1 MFIKKSMRLAPLAGA
16 VAAVVF
22 SASAMANEQPK
33 PTDILTDGW
42 QVNGY
47 IRAGWRV
54 SENGTTTSSEY
65 GKPDYALAG
74 TVAKNP
80 NQVEFNIS
88 KNTTFQNGV
97 WSQLALRA
105 EYGNGDHSFY
115 SSSGSEDMGKE
126 GEFEIKEAFIRLGGF
141 SYLPEGA
148 EIWAG
153 RRFLNREAG
162 ILSGEFWKQSSGAG
176 FGYEQKTGDIVN
188 GIAVVSV
195 DTDAHETIKTQQ
207 LDENGVPKPDP
218 NNPGGFLTNSITNYK
233 KGAGKTIHSLDLYS
247 YNHQLLGGSWNF
259 DLKIMQVGDKDK
271 WNEDDA
277 TKGFGGAITYKRDY
291 YGFDGWTTTALAYGK
306 GLAANRGVNFGHW
319 SGGTS
324 TTDSE
329 NGQSWFFTSYGVLN
343 INDRW
348 QMGSEIT
355 YLRGEKIW
363 GLGNKATDEGDSVDR
378 LLIAARP
385 TYKVNDNFRWE
396 FTASY
401 GYEKDYWD
409 SEVTDGPRVATK
421 TDVYAAEI
429 AAVFTVNSD
438 YFGRPQ
444 IKPFFTYMVKESDN
458 KAVDNNGWGDE
469 FDKNKRTWQT
479 GVEAEIWF

>member
-54 SENGTTTSSEY
+54 NENGVSTDNEY
-65 GKPDYALAG
+65 GKPDYNLAG

-80 NQVEFNIS
+80 NQVEFNLT

-97 WSQLALRA
+97 WSQLGVRA
-105 EYGNGDHSFY
+105 EYGNGDSSFY
-115 SSSGSEDMGKE
+115 SSTGSEDSKNDGE
-126 GEFEIKEAFIRLGGF
+126 GSFEIKEAFIRLGGF

-195 DTDAHETIKTQQ
+195 DTDAHETIKVQ
-207 LDENGVPKPDP
+207 KY
-218 NNPGGFLTNSITNYK
+218 NNKNQADGFHTITDYK

-271 WNEDDA
+271 WNKDDA
-277 TKGFGGAITYKRDY
+277 TEGFGGAITYKRDF

-355 YLRGEKIW
+355 YLHGKKIW
-363 GLGNKATDEGDSVDR
+363 GLGNDATDEGDSVDR
-378 LLIAARP
+378 LLIAVRP

-409 SEVTDGPRVATK
+409 KGALDADGKETGPRTATK

-444 IKPFFTYMVKESDN
+444 IKPFLTYMVKESDN
-458 KAVDNNGWGDE
+458 KVVDDKGWGDE
-469 FDKNKRTWQT
+469 FDKNKRTWQA

>member
-22 SASAMANEQPK
+22 SASTMANEQPK

-54 SENGTTTSSEY
+54 NENGVSTDNEY
-65 GKPDYALAG
+65 GKPDYNLAG

-97 WSQLALRA
+97 WSQLGVRA
-105 EYGNGDHSFY
+105 EYGNGDSSFY
-115 SSSGSEDMGKE
+115 SSTGSEDSNNSSG
-126 GEFEIKEAFIRLGGF
+126 GEFEVKEAFIRLGGF
-141 SYLPEGA
+141 SYLPEGG

-162 ILSGEFWKQSSGAG
+162 ILSGEFWKQSSGVG

-188 GIAVVSV
+188 GVAVVSV
-195 DTDAHETIKTQQ
+195 DVGERSNKVK
-207 LDENGVPKPDP
+207 N
-218 NNPGGFLTNSITNYK
+218 
-233 KGAGKTIHSLDLYS
+233 KTIHSMDLYS
-247 YNHQLLGGSWNF
+247 YNHKALGGSWNF
-259 DLKIMQVGDKDK
+259 DLKIMKAGD
-271 WNEDDA
+271 DDA
-277 TKGFGGAITYKRDY
+277 RFDWSQPGSDANNVWKDGEATDGVGVAVTYKRDF

-306 GLAANRGVNFGHW
+306 GLAANRGVNFGQW
-319 SGGTS
+319 SGGTD
-324 TTDSE
+324 TNDVDKKDGE
-329 NGQSWFFTSYGVLN
+329 SWFFTSYGVLN

-348 QMGSEIT
+348 QMGSEFT

-363 GLGNKATDEGDSVDR
+363 GLGNNPAADGDTVDR
-378 LLIAARP
+378 MLIAVRP

-396 FTASY
+396 FTTSY

-409 SEVTDGPRVATK
+409 IDAEGK
-421 TDVYAAEI
+421 GNETDVYAAEI

-444 IKPFFTYMVKESDN
+444 IKPFFTYMMKESSN
-458 KAVDNNGWGDE
+458 KTVDDNGWGDE
-469 FDKNKRTWQT
+469 FGNDSSTWQA

>member
-1 MFIKKSMRLAPLAGA
+1 MFIKKSMRFAPLAGA

-54 SENGTTTSSEY
+54 NENGVSTDNEY
-65 GKPDYALAG
+65 GKPDYNLAG

-80 NQVEFNIS
+80 NQVEFNIT

-97 WSQLALRA
+97 WSQLGVRA
-105 EYGNGDHSFY
+105 EYGNGDSSFY
-115 SSSGSEDMGKE
+115 SSTGSEDSNNLGE
-126 GEFEIKEAFIRLGGF
+126 GSFEVKEAFIRLGGF
-141 SYLPEGA
+141 SYLPEGG

-162 ILSGEFWKQSSGAG
+162 TLSGEFWKQSSGVG

-188 GIAVVSV
+188 GVAVVSV
-195 DTDAHETIKTQQ
+195 DVGEKQEKI
-207 LDENGVPKPDP
+207 P
-218 NNPGGFLTNSITNYK
+218 N
-233 KGAGKTIHSLDLYS
+233 KTIHSLDLYS
-247 YNHQLLGGSWNF
+247 YNHKALGGSWNF
-259 DLKIMQVGDKDK
+259 DLKVMDAGD
-271 WNEDDA
+271 DDA
-277 TKGFGGAITYKRDY
+277 KLSYDPSNPNYGVDTWKEGEATSGIGGAITYKRDF
-291 YGFDGWTTTALAYGK
+291 YGFDGWSTTALAYGE
-306 GLAANRGVNFGHW
+306 GLAANRGVNFGQW
-319 SGGTS
+319 SGA
-324 TTDSE
+324 TDQADARDSKD
-329 NGQSWFFTSYGVLN
+329 GKSWFFTSYGVMN

-348 QMGSEIT
+348 QLATEVT
-355 YLRGEKIW
+355 YLHGKGIW
-363 GLGNKATDEGDSVDR
+363 GLDTKEAGDTVDR

-396 FTASY
+396 FTTSY
-401 GYEKDYWD
+401 GYEKDYWNND
-409 SEVTDGPRVATK
+409 KDGNNTATK

-438 YFGRPQ
+438 FFGRPQ

-458 KAVDNNGWGDE
+458 KAVDEQGWGEE
-469 FDKNKRTWQT
+469 FGKDSSTWQT

>member
-22 SASAMANEQPK
+22 SASAMANEQAK

-54 SENGTTTSSEY
+54 NENGVSTDNEY
-65 GKPDYALAG
+65 GKPDYNLAG

-97 WSQLALRA
+97 WSQLGLRA
-105 EYGNGDHSFY
+105 EYGNGDSSFY
-115 SSSGSEDMGKE
+115 SSTGSEDSNNLGE
-126 GEFEIKEAFIRLGGF
+126 GSFEVKEAFIRLGGF
-141 SYLPEGA
+141 SYLPEGG

-162 ILSGEFWKQSSGAG
+162 ILSGEFWKQSSGVG

-188 GIAVVSV
+188 GVAVVSV
-195 DTDAHETIKTQQ
+195 DVGEKQEKIK
-207 LDENGVPKPDP
+207 D
-218 NNPGGFLTNSITNYK
+218 
-233 KGAGKTIHSLDLYS
+233 KTIHSLDLYS
-247 YNHQLLGGSWNF
+247 YNHKALGGSWNF
-259 DLKIMQVGDKDK
+259 DLKIMKAGD
-271 WNEDDA
+271 DDA
-277 TKGFGGAITYKRDY
+277 KKNWSQPNSTANNVWADGEATDGFGAAITYKRDF

-306 GLAANRGVNFGHW
+306 GLAANRGVNFGQW
-319 SGGTS
+319 SGA
-324 TTDSE
+324 TDATD
-329 NGQSWFFTSYGVLN
+329 NLDNDDGHSWFFTSYGVLN

-363 GLGNKATDEGDSVDR
+363 GLGTYDHDGDNSTPNVSNPNATGDTVDR
-378 LLIAARP
+378 LLIAVRP

-396 FTASY
+396 FTTSY
-401 GYEKDYWD
+401 GYEKDYW
-409 SEVTDGPRVATK
+409 ETDANGNPTK

-458 KAVDNNGWGDE
+458 KTVDDRGWGDE
-469 FDKNKRTWQT
+469 FGNDSSTWQA

>member
-1 MFIKKSMRLAPLAGA
+1 MSFKKSMRLAPLAGA

-22 SASAMANEQPK
+22 SAAAMANETK

-47 IRAGWRV
+47 VRAGWRV
-54 SENGTTTSSEY
+54 NANGVSTDNEY
-65 GKPDYALAG
+65 GKDSYNLAG

-97 WSQLALRA
+97 WSQLGVRA
-105 EYGNGDHSFY
+105 EFGNGDSSFY
-115 SSSGSEDMGKE
+115 SSSGSEDANDKGD
-126 GEFEIKEAFIRLGGF
+126 FEIKEAFIRLGGF
-141 SYLPEGA
+141 SYLPEGG

-162 ILSGEFWKQSSGAG
+162 VLSGEFWKQSSGVG
-176 FGYEQKTGDIVN
+176 FGYEQKNDNIVN
-188 GIAVVSV
+188 GVAVVSV
-195 DTDAHETIKTQQ
+195 DVGEGTKTK
-207 LDENGVPKPDP
+207 N
-218 NNPGGFLTNSITNYK
+218 
-233 KGAGKTIHSLDLYS
+233 KTIHSLDFYS
-247 YNHQLLGGSWNF
+247 YNHAALGGSWNF
-259 DLKIMQVGDKDK
+259 DLKLMKAGD
-271 WNEDDA
+271 DDA
-277 TKGFGGAITYKRDY
+277 KVDWSLPGVGTNNVWAEGEATDGFGAAITYKRDF
-291 YGFDGWTTTALAYGK
+291 YGFDGWSTTALAYGK
-306 GLAANRGVNFGHW
+306 GLGANRGVNFGQW
-319 SGGTS
+319 SGA
-324 TTDSE
+324 TDTADAADQKD
-329 NGQSWFFTSYGVLN
+329 GQSWFFTSYGVLN

-348 QMGSEIT
+348 QMATEVT
-355 YLRGEKIW
+355 YLHGEKIW
-363 GLGNKATDEGDSVDR
+363 NLGKDINAKGDTVDR

-396 FTASY
+396 FTTSY
-401 GYEKDYWD
+401 GYEKDYWNND
-409 SEVTDGPRVATK
+409 ENGNNTATK

-438 YFGRPQ
+438 FFGRPQ

-458 KAVDNNGWGDE
+458 KAVDDQGWGDE
-469 FDKNKRTWQT
+469 FDNDKNTWQT